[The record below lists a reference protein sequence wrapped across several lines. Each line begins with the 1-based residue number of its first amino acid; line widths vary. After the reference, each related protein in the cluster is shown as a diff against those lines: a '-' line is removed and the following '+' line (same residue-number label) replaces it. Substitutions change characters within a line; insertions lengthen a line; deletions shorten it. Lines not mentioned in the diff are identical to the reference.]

1 MEDSKNNER
10 IEEMV
15 RRILQES
22 NMDEVTEA
30 KIRKQASNELGLNLS
45 QPHFK
50 ALVKQVVEAFLQE
63 KQQQQ
68 VKEEEEE
75 EQKGGS
81 KGKEYNEEGDLIIC
95 NVRFL
100 FSISTLLLL
109 VSNTSDKTMIFFL
122 FGFQL
127 SGKRKVTIQDFKG
140 KTLVSIREYFS
151 KDGKELPTSKGIPYT
166 VLSFFFP
173 FKLVFYSSHFVCR
186 EKSVLDSGY
195 L

>member
-10 IEEMV
+10 IEETV

-68 VKEEEEE
+68 VEEEEE

-109 VSNTSDKTMIFFL
+109 V
-122 FGFQL
+122 
-127 SGKRKVTIQDFKG
+127 V
-140 KTLVSIREYFS
+140 
-151 KDGKELPTSKGIPYT
+151 IP
-166 VLSFFFP
+166 LI
-173 FKLVFYSSHFVCR
+173 KQ
-186 EKSVLDSGY
+186 
-195 L
+195 